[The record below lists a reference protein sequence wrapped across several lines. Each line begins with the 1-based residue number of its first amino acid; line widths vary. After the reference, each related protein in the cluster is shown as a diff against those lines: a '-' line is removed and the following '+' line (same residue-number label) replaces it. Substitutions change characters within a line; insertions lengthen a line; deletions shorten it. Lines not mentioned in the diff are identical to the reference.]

1 MLLNCTCT
9 ARFRDFATE
18 PEADILM
25 AIFNKTIADIGVLL
39 CCVKVM
45 GYLLDLDKQRA
56 SERLISRYVEHY
68 RSPSTKL
75 VTNASIAVSTT
86 CRLT

>member
-1 MLLNCTCT
+1 MLLICTCT
-9 ARFRDFATE
+9 ARFRVFATE

-25 AIFNKTIADIGVLL
+25 VIFNKTIAGIGVLV
-39 CCVKVM
+39 CCVEVM
-45 GYLLDLDKQRA
+45 RYVLDFDKQRA